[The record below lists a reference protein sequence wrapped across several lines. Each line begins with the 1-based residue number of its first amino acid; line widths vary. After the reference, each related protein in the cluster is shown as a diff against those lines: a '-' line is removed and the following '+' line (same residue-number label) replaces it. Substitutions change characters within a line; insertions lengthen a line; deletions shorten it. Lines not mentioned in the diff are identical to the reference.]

1 MPIGSRQEFAPDSY
15 WESVKSR
22 MGELR
27 DMPGNAIRSTMER
40 IGNGAPMNP
49 NVRPSAVENPDALPA
64 SGDGVTDPLQRQ
76 QMIDALIRARQQQQQ
91 MPQQGQG
98 QPGVDQR
105 QLILQ
110 EAQRRGIPVPPD
122 SPLLQ
127 GGGGQTSPDNPAG
140 IQF

>member
-1 MPIGSRQEFAPDSY
+1 MPQDFAPDSY
-15 WESVKSR
+15 WQALKDKA
-22 MGELR
+22 GEYAA
-27 DMPGNAIRSTMER
+27 MPGNAVRGVMQR
-40 IGNGAPMNP
+40 MGQGAFVNP
-49 NVRPSAVENPDALPA
+49 NARPSIANNQEALPA
-64 SGDGVTDPLQRQ
+64 DQAPMDPLQRQ
-76 QMIDALIRARQQQQQ
+76 QMIEALMRAKGQHGGS
-91 MPQQGQG
+91 PQGQ
-98 QPGVDQR
+98 QVDQR